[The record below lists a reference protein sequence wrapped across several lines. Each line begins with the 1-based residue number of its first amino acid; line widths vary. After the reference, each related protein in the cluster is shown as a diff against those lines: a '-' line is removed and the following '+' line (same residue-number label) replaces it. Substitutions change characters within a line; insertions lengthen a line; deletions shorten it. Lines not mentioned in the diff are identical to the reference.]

1 MNFKPICVAV
11 LTLCVSVA
19 ACDQT
24 LTPVEEAKQAKDLIV
39 KGEVATAEIKL
50 KNAIQASPNS
60 PELRAALSEVSL
72 VQGRFQSAESDIRK
86 AITDAKP
93 GSKEAGVYQLTLFEI
108 LSVSGEN
115 QKLFNDTTAALAK
128 TDLDKEQRAGAL
140 LYLGRANSALGKIA
154 EAKHNFEEALALKPD
169 SAQAKANLI
178 AIETSTS
185 QNPAASRPAFTALL
199 SASPN
204 TFEVQVLASYFY
216 RVDGDLIK
224 SKEAIQKAIA
234 LRPYDLEQRGSLIKT
249 LIDLRELDAA
259 NKEVLVLSKLAPASP
274 FVGYL
279 AGLIAFEQG
288 DLAKAKETL
297 IPVVEALPNFIP
309 GLELSANVALKVGD
323 LVFAEKYASS
333 IIEKD
338 PKLVSGPKFLASA
351 QLAKNEPAKA
361 LVTLR
366 PLLQAKT
373 EAPEILAL
381 AGTAYLQTGDSK
393 TGISYLDSA
402 VKNSRNSA
410 ELRIIAANARV
421 AAGLKEDGLKLL
433 DALASEKPAATTE
446 MLLARSYANAKQYDK
461 AFLSLDRFIAA
472 QPKDVSGF
480 HLKGLINIEA
490 GKKEDARK
498 AFSETLALNPTYMP
512 AVGALAKLDFDEGK
526 IDDAK
531 SRYATVIK
539 ANPLDANAYLSLA
552 RLGIAARDSDSDIQ
566 SNFKKARELLPN
578 STIVAR
584 ELAAYQTGKGD
595 TQGAFETL
603 QATIQANPQD
613 VALPSLLAQILEA
626 NGLANKA
633 VPVLEKASSANPS
646 NMNLLMQLGSLR
658 MQLSDFSGAITTF
671 EQARKLKPNS
681 FEPQTAIVQAQFR
694 SGRKAEAIA
703 TATAIKNQNTSS
715 GLGSLILGEML
726 DASGKPS
733 EALVEYRNAFKIQK
747 TSATADK
754 LHASLLLNN
763 KADEAKSMANS
774 WWEASRQTEFAFM
787 LNVSDRHISRKE
799 WKEANAV
806 LDTLLKIKPDFA
818 GALNNKAVTLHSAK
832 EPGALDFADRAVRL
846 EPKNFAILDTR
857 GWILIET
864 GKVDEGMK
872 ALNAAL
878 AIAPKSPDVNAHLA
892 IGYAKL
898 GDSKQARAAADVA
911 LANSPSTD
919 LKEELKKYVK

>member
-1 MNFKPICVAV
+1 MNIKPICVAV
-11 LTLCVSVA
+11 LTLCFSVA

-24 LTPVEEAKQAKDLIV
+24 LTPGEEAKQAKELIT

-50 KNAIQASPNS
+50 KNAIQASPNA
-60 PELRAALSEVSL
+60 PELRAALAQVSL
-72 VQGRFQSAESDIRK
+72 AQGRFQSAESDIRK
-86 AITDAKP
+86 AITDSKP
-93 GSKEAGVYQLTLFEI
+93 DTKEASGYNLMLFEI

-115 QKLFNDTTAALAK
+115 QKLFTETSAALSTA
-128 TDLDKEQRAGAL
+128 DLNKEQRASIL
-140 LYLGRANSALGKIA
+140 LYLGRANSALGKTA
-154 EAKHNFEEALALKPD
+154 EAKRNFEETLALTPD

-178 AIETSTS
+178 AIEAANS
-185 QNPAASRPAFTALL
+185 QTPSASKPAFTALM

-234 LRPYDLEQRGSLIKT
+234 LRPYDLDQRGFLIKT
-249 LIDLRELDAA
+249 LIELRELEQA
-259 NKEVLVLSKLAPASP
+259 NKEVLALSKLAPTSP

-351 QLAKNEPAKA
+351 QIAKNEPAKA
-361 LVTLR
+361 LLTLM
-366 PLLQAKT
+366 PLLKAKIQ
-373 EAPEILAL
+373 APEILAL

-402 VKNSRNSA
+402 VKNSGNSA
-410 ELRIIAANARV
+410 ELKIIAANARV

-446 MLLARSYANAKQYDK
+446 VLLARSYANAKQYDK
-461 AFLSLDRFIAA
+461 AFLSIDRFIAA

-480 HLKGLINIEA
+480 YLKGLINIEA
-490 GKKEDARK
+490 GKKDEARK
-498 AFSETLALNPTYMP
+498 AFSETLSLNPTYMP

-526 IDDAK
+526 IADAK
-531 SRYATVIK
+531 NRYATVIK

-595 TQGAFETL
+595 TQAAVETL
-603 QATIQANPQD
+603 QATIQATPQD
-613 VALPSLLAQILEA
+613 VALPSLLARIFEA

-633 VPVLEKASSANPS
+633 VPVLEKAITANPS
-646 NMNLLMQLGSLR
+646 SVNLLMQLGGLR
-658 MQLSDFSGAITTF
+658 MQLSDFSGAIKTF
-671 EQARKLKPNS
+671 EQARKLQPNS
-681 FEPQTAIVQAQFR
+681 LEPQSAIAQAQFS
-694 SGRKAEAIA
+694 SGMKAEAIT
-703 TATAIKNQNTSS
+703 TATAIKNQNPSS
-715 GLGSLILGEML
+715 ALGSLVLGDML
-726 DASGKPS
+726 DASRKPS

-763 KADEAKSMANS
+763 KADEAKSMATS

-787 LNVSDRHISRKE
+787 LNVSDRHISRKD
-799 WKEANAV
+799 WKEANSV
-806 LDTLLKIKPDFA
+806 LDILLKIKPDFA

-832 EPGALDFADRAVRL
+832 ELGALDFANRAVRL

-857 GWILIET
+857 GWILIES
-864 GKVDEGMK
+864 GKVDDGMK
-872 ALNAAL
+872 DLNAAL

-898 GDSKQARAAADVA
+898 GDSKQATAAADIA

-919 LKEELKKYVK
+919 LKEELKKFVK